1 MTTKEIWVT
10 VQFEL
15 KRLHPKYANEGL
27 RKGKFYKEWG
37 KNYAFALLQMRKAR
51 VAYRA
56 NDMVT
61 GSIYVGEA
69 KATLLWLAAQIYKSA
84 TSQLNGSKHGIG
96 SELLTTILD
105 LLTQQSYI
113 EKSLYATARAIRVQA
128 KLAEKNLTCST
139 RTIREIIKLY
149 KI

>member
-10 VQFEL
+10 VQVEL

-27 RKGKFYKEWG
+27 RKGKFYKEWR

-56 NDMVT
+56 NDMVN
-61 GSIYVGEA
+61 GSIHVGEA
-69 KATLLWLAAQIYKSA
+69 RATLLWLAAQIYKSA
-84 TSQLNGSKHGIG
+84 TSQLNGSKHGLD
-96 SELLTTILD
+96 SELRSKIHA
-105 LLTQQSYI
+105 LLTQQSHI
-113 EKSLYATARAIRVQA
+113 EKTLSANARAIKVKA

-139 RTIREIIKLY
+139 RTIREVIKLY